1 MKRPSKHRNIKVTT
15 EEGVF
20 DSKKEHRRWCDLKL
34 MQQAGEIRDLKR
46 QVDFPMVV
54 NGQLVCTYRADATY
68 VETSTGEFIVEDVK
82 SPTTRKEPVYRI
94 KAKLAAAIHN
104 IKIREV

>member
-1 MKRPSKHRNIKVTT
+1 MKRPPKYRNTKVQTD
-15 EEGVF
+15 EGSF
-20 DSKKEHRRWCDLKL
+20 DSVKEYRRWCDLKL
-34 MQQAGEIRDLKR
+34 MQRAGEIHDLKR

-68 VETSTGEFIVEDVK
+68 VETSSGEYVVEDVK
-82 SPTTRKEPVYRI
+82 SPITRKEPVYRI